1 MLWCGEVLAAG
12 APAEPRTQS
21 IPCSDTDGCGDGA
34 AAAPSRKAERILD
47 HQERSDWDL
56 MQRVA
61 AGEERAIE
69 ELYGRFGALV
79 YQSARQVLKSR
90 AEVEDAVQEVFVRL
104 WQTADRYDPTRAK
117 LVTWVMLISRRHL
130 IDRLRR
136 QSVRPDRAA
145 LDESRN
151 DAGGAIAPAAPESAA
166 MEADESRTK
175 LKRQLERLP
184 ELQRTVIERAYFQ
197 GFSLRE
203 IASQLDAPLGTVKSA
218 LSRGLARLREL
229 EGHEGRGG

>member
-1 MLWCGEVLAAG
+1 MD
-12 APAEPRTQS
+12 S
-21 IPCSDTDGCGDGA
+21 
-34 AAAPSRKAERILD
+34 
-47 HQERSDWDL
+47 QERTDWEL

-69 ELYGRFGALV
+69 DLYARFGALV

-90 AEVEDAVQEVFVRL
+90 AEVEDAVQEIFVRL
-104 WQTADRYDPTRAK
+104 WQTADRFDPTRAK
-117 LVTWVMLISRRHL
+117 LVTWVMLITRRHL

-136 QSVRPDRAA
+136 QAVRPDRAA

-151 DAGGAIAPAAPESAA
+151 DAGGAIAPPEPEPSAA
-166 MEADESRTK
+166 EADEGRLR
-175 LKRQLERLP
+175 LKRQLARLP

-218 LSRGLARLREL
+218 LSRGLARLREI
-229 EGHEGRGG
+229 EGSEARGG